1 MTLTDSIPDD
11 EYMATNR
18 TQSSCSSSRFDDED
32 AEELNEARRL
42 AEQPEQVNTKKI
54 MSSKRNFL
62 KKVGAVPSSKLVI
75 EHPTKTTE
83 IYAPEDT
90 PKRVTERGETKPSSN
105 SALWQEQN
113 PTNDLRAANR
123 LPSSMLL
130 LLEVANSKA
139 TQIYLKNKCK
149 GIKMRLADEKRA
161 EKQAMIAIKK
171 EEQVKRREMK
181 AAVKEMKL
189 LSIKQR
195 AEEKSARVAAE
206 KLMKAQMMK
215 KKKLDEVAAMEED
228 LRVALVLRNERQARN
243 TKEKEHQSTM
253 APRQEKT
260 KRFGTTVN
268 KRNKFADF
276 SVLVD
281 MQDESIKN
289 TDVMSRIENF
299 FLCIGT
305 PCALTIS
312 GEDSLTSLGEK
323 SCSNYEVSDE
333 NSLRWG

>member
-1 MTLTDSIPDD
+1 MTVTDSIPDD

-42 AEQPEQVNTKKI
+42 AEQPEQVNTKKC
-54 MSSKRNFL
+54 MTSKGNFL

-90 PKRVTERGETKPSSN
+90 PKRVTERRETKPSSN

-113 PTNDLRAANR
+113 PTNDLRAAKR

-130 LLEVANSKA
+130 LLDVANSKA

-181 AAVKEMKL
+181 AAIKEMKL

-195 AEEKSARVAAE
+195 AEEKSARIAAE
-206 KLMKAQMMK
+206 KLMKAMK

-228 LRVALVLRNERQARN
+228 PRVALVLRKERQARN

-289 TDVMSRIENF
+289 TDVMGRIENF

-323 SCSNYEVSDE
+323 SWSN
-333 NSLRWG
+333 